1 MKVCVLIPAYNEE
14 ATITALVREIK
25 NNGFDPIVV
34 DDGSTDNTASCA
46 KESQAL
52 VLSHPR
58 NLGKGQA
65 LRTGFKYIRG
75 GDYDAVVIMDAD
87 GQHLASEISKFLA
100 HAEKSKAGIVIGNRM
115 QAPVGMPLVRRITN
129 LLTSYIISKVTSV
142 KIPDSQCGFRLIKT
156 EVLNKLNL
164 STMKYDTESEIL
176 IEAAKNN
183 FIIESIPIKAIYAN
197 QKSKINP
204 FFDTLR
210 FWNLI
215 GRNVLGKKQ

>member
-14 ATITALVREIK
+14 TTIAPLVQEIRK
-25 NNGFDPIVV
+25 NGFEVIVV
-34 DDGSTDNTASCA
+34 EDGSTDNTALRA

-87 GQHLASEISKFLA
+87 GQHLASEIGGFIKSA
-100 HAEKSKAGIVIGNRM
+100 QNSKAGIIIGNRM
-115 QAPVGMPLVRRITN
+115 QNPIGMPLVRRITN
-129 LLTSYIISKVTSV
+129 HLTSYIISKVTSV
-142 KIPDSQCGFRLIKT
+142 NIPDSQCGFRLIKT
-156 EVLNKLNL
+156 EVLKKLNL
-164 STMKYDTESEIL
+164 STMKYETESEIL

-183 FIIESIPIKAIYAN
+183 FIIESIPVKAIYAN
-197 QKSKINP
+197 QKSQINP
-204 FFDTLR
+204 VFDTIR
-210 FWNLI
+210 FWSLI
-215 GRNVLGKKQ
+215 SRNMFGKKH

>member
-1 MKVCVLIPAYNEE
+1 MKVCVLVPAYNEE
-14 ATITALVREIK
+14 STIAHIVQEIR
-25 NNGFDPIVV
+25 NNGFDPIVI
-34 DDGSTDNTASCA
+34 DDGSTDSTALKA

-65 LRTGFKYIRG
+65 LRTGFKYVRG

-87 GQHLASEISKFLA
+87 GQHLASEISKFISYA
-100 HAEKSKAGIVIGNRM
+100 KESKAGIIIGNRM
-115 QAPVGMPLVRRITN
+115 QAPIGMPLVRKLTN
-129 LLTSYIISKVTSV
+129 HLTSYIISKVTSV
-142 KIPDSQCGFRLIKT
+142 NIPDSQCGFRLIKT
-156 EVLNKLNL
+156 EVLKKLNL
-164 STMKYDTESEIL
+164 STMKYETESEIL

-183 FIIESIPIKAIYAN
+183 FIIESIPVKTIYAD

-204 FFDTLR
+204 VVDTLR

-215 GRNVLGKKQ
+215 GRSIFGKQ